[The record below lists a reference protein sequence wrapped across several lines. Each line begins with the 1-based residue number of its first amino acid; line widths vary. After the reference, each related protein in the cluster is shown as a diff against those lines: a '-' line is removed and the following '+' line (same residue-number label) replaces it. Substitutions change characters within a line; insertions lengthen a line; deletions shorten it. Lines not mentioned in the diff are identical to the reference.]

1 MRKKQSISR
10 NRWFYFIELI
20 IDIAIIY
27 FSYFA
32 GFYFQRTDIFL
43 NGDMSQ
49 LYATLTY
56 MSAISAIIFIA
67 FKVHTC
73 GQNSYSLTMFYL
85 LLSLPIIAFLSVMVD
100 FLIKGIGV
108 WRRTIFYAVLI
119 QVPVFSI
126 VKFVVYKAH
135 LRFIKPKKC
144 ILVGYTIKEAVNLLL
159 KLYDVKKG
167 LYKMKY
173 LVGEESPLLYE
184 HINESEQV
192 IICSSCT
199 KKTDIME
206 YCAINKIDCTVVPEF
221 SEILINSGKFNN
233 MNDVMLLDMKVK
245 MDAETRI
252 VKRTVDIIVSA
263 ISLLVLLPFILI
275 VCAAIK
281 ISDGGKILFR
291 QERVT
296 RDNKVFTLY
305 KFRTMIENAEKDT
318 GAVLSGLNDKRVTK
332 LGKFLRATR
341 IDEIPQLLNVLK
353 GEMSLVGP
361 RPERPELIRATVG
374 EIPEFA
380 YRTLVKA
387 GLTGLAQT
395 LGRYDT
401 EFKDKVRFDL
411 FYVNNFSLI
420 LDLKI
425 IFYTIHT
432 IFTPSVTA
440 GVDLEK
446 EKSDALS
453 LLKEKGL
460 RFKTEDE
467 CLTLD

>member
-1 MRKKQSISR
+1 
-10 NRWFYFIELI
+10 
-20 IDIAIIY
+20 
-27 FSYFA
+27 
-32 GFYFQRTDIFL
+32 
-43 NGDMSQ
+43 
-49 LYATLTY
+49 
-56 MSAISAIIFIA
+56 
-67 FKVHTC
+67 
-73 GQNSYSLTMFYL
+73 
-85 LLSLPIIAFLSVMVD
+85 
-100 FLIKGIGV
+100 
-108 WRRTIFYAVLI
+108 
-119 QVPVFSI
+119 
-126 VKFVVYKAH
+126 
-135 LRFIKPKKC
+135 
-144 ILVGYTIKEAVNLLL
+144 
-159 KLYDVKKG
+159 
-167 LYKMKY
+167 
-173 LVGEESPLLYE
+173 
-184 HINESEQV
+184 
-192 IICSSCT
+192 
-199 KKTDIME
+199 
-206 YCAINKIDCTVVPEF
+206 
-221 SEILINSGKFNN
+221 
-233 MNDVMLLDMKVK
+233 MKVK

>member
-20 IDIAIIY
+20 IDISIIY
-27 FSYFA
+27 FSYLA

-49 LYATLTY
+49 LYATLAY
-56 MSAISAIIFIA
+56 ISAISAMLFIA
-67 FKVHTC
+67 FKLHTC
-73 GQNSYSLTMFYL
+73 GQKAYSLTMFYL
-85 LLSLPIIAFLSVMVD
+85 LLSLPIIAILSVVVD
-100 FLIKGIGV
+100 FMIKGIGV
-108 WRRTIFYAVLI
+108 WRRTIFYAILI
-119 QVPVFSI
+119 QVPVFAI
-126 VKFVVYKAH
+126 IKFAVYRAH

-144 ILVGYTIKEAVNLLL
+144 MLVGYTLQDAGKLLL

-173 LVGEESPLLYE
+173 LVGEGSPLLFE
-184 HINESEQV
+184 RIKESEQV

-199 KKTDIME
+199 KKTDIVE
-206 YCAINKIDCTVVPEF
+206 YCAINKIDCTVVPDF
-221 SEILINSGKFNN
+221 SDILINSGKFNN
-233 MNDVMLLDMKVK
+233 LNDVMLLDMKVK
-245 MDAETRI
+245 MDIETRL
-252 VKRTVDIIVSA
+252 VKRAVDIIVSA
-263 ISLLVLLPFILI
+263 VALLIFLPLILI
-275 VCAAIK
+275 IYVAVK
-281 ISDGGKILFR
+281 ISDGGSVLYK
-291 QERVT
+291 QKRVT

-305 KFRTMIENAEKDT
+305 KFRTMIEDAEKDT
-318 GAVLSGLNDKRVTK
+318 GAVLAGINDNRVTK
-332 LGKFLRATR
+332 LGKFLRASR
-341 IDEIPQLLNVLK
+341 MDEIPQLINVLK
-353 GEMSLVGP
+353 GEMSFVGP
-361 RPERPELIRATVG
+361 RPERPELIRDTIA
-374 EIPEFA
+374 EIPEFE

-425 IFYTIHT
+425 IFYTMHT

-440 GVDLEK
+440 GVDSGKQNIDVLEQ
-446 EKSDALS
+446 
-453 LLKEKGL
+453 LKDKGL
-460 RFKTEDE
+460 NFEVERE
-467 CLTLD
+467 CITLD